1 MRSLISVHTA
11 ARAVIIILLLIIV
24 FHVLVLG
31 GIIPYKI
38 VWGGRLENTTDMIRF
53 EVVSIGIN
61 LLMLA
66 IVANKSG
73 YLNWGKS
80 KQWVRIG
87 LWIMVVLFSINTLGN
102 IVAINIWEKIIFTPL
117 TLLLA
122 FFSFRLAI
130 D

>member
-1 MRSLISVHTA
+1 MRRLISVHTA
-11 ARAVIIILLLIIV
+11 ARSVIIILSLIVI
-24 FHVLVLG
+24 FHLLVLA

-38 VWGGRLENTTDMIRF
+38 VWGGRLESTTDMIRF
-53 EVVSIGIN
+53 EFVSIGIN

-87 LWIMVVLFSINTLGN
+87 LWIMVVLFSVNTLGN
-102 IVAINIWEKIIFTPL
+102 LVAINIWEKIIFTPL

>member
-11 ARAVIIILLLIIV
+11 ARGMIIILSLIII
-24 FHVLVLG
+24 FHVLVLT

-38 VWGGRLENTTDMIRF
+38 VWGGRLESTTDMIRF

-66 IVANKSG
+66 TAANKSG

-102 IVAINIWEKIIFTPL
+102 LVAINIWEKIIFTPL

-122 FFSFRLAI
+122 FFSLRLAM

>member
-1 MRSLISVHTA
+1 MRRLISVNTA
-11 ARAVIIILLLIIV
+11 ARSMIIILSLIVI
-24 FHVLVLG
+24 FHLLVLA

-73 YLNWGKS
+73 YLHWGKS

-102 IVAINIWEKIIFTPL
+102 LVAINIWEKIIFTPL

-122 FFSFRLAI
+122 FFSFRLAM

>member
-1 MRSLISVHTA
+1 MRSLVSVQTA
-11 ARAVIIILLLIIV
+11 ARIMIIILSLIII
-24 FHVLVLG
+24 FHLGVLA

-61 LLMLA
+61 LLMVV

-102 IVAINIWEKIIFTPL
+102 LVAINIWEKIIFTPL

-122 FFSFRLAI
+122 FFSFRLAM

>member
-1 MRSLISVHTA
+1 MRRLISVHTA
-11 ARAVIIILLLIIV
+11 ARSVIIVLSLIII
-24 FHVLVLG
+24 FHLLVLA

-53 EVVSIGIN
+53 EVVSIGLN
-61 LLMLA
+61 LFMLA
-66 IVANKSG
+66 IVANKAG

-80 KQWVRIG
+80 KQWIRIG

-102 IVAINIWEKIIFTPL
+102 LVAINIWEKIIFTPL

>member
-1 MRSLISVHTA
+1 MRRLISVHTA
-11 ARAVIIILLLIIV
+11 ARSMIIILSLIVI
-24 FHVLVLG
+24 FHLLVLA

-61 LLMLA
+61 LVMLA
-66 IVANKSG
+66 IVANKAG

-80 KQWVRIG
+80 KQWARIG

>member
-1 MRSLISVHTA
+1 
-11 ARAVIIILLLIIV
+11 
-24 FHVLVLG
+24 
-31 GIIPYKI
+31 
-38 VWGGRLENTTDMIRF
+38 MIRF
-53 EVVSIGIN
+53 EIVSIGIN
-61 LLMLA
+61 LVMLV

-80 KQWVRIG
+80 KLWVRIG

-102 IVAINIWEKIIFTPL
+102 LVAINIWEKIIFTPL

-122 FFSFRLAI
+122 IFSFRLAM

>member
-11 ARAVIIILLLIIV
+11 ARGMIIILSLIII
-24 FHVLVLG
+24 FHVLVLT

-38 VWGGRLENTTDMIRF
+38 VWGGRLESTTDMIRF

-66 IVANKSG
+66 TVANKSG

-102 IVAINIWEKIIFTPL
+102 LVAINIWEKIIFTPL

-122 FFSFRLAI
+122 FFSLRLAM

>member
-1 MRSLISVHTA
+1 MRRLISVHTA
-11 ARAVIIILLLIIV
+11 ARSVIIILSLIVI
-24 FHVLVLG
+24 FHLLVLA

-80 KQWVRIG
+80 KQWIRIG

-102 IVAINIWEKIIFTPL
+102 LVAINIWEKIIFTPL

>member
-1 MRSLISVHTA
+1 MRRLISVHTA
-11 ARAVIIILLLIIV
+11 ARSVIIILSLIVI
-24 FHVLVLG
+24 FHLLVLA